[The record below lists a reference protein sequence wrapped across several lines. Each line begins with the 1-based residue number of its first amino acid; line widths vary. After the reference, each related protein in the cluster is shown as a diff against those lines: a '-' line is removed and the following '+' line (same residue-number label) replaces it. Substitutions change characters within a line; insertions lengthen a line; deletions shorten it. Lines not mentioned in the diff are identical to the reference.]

1 MGSAIFLDA
10 QEKDSVISN
19 LVWTSHELVVSQMM
33 FCEKRTR
40 RYFKEKYFLVQM
52 CLLTEKLYV
61 FINSEDYLYKLALNS
76 STYILWSHK
85 RERAW
90 EAVLH
95 NIDT

>member
-19 LVWTSHELVVSQMM
+19 LVWTFHELVMSQMM

-52 CLLTEKLYV
+52 CLLPEKLCVYQ
-61 FINSEDYLYKLALNS
+61 
-76 STYILWSHK
+76 
-85 RERAW
+85 
-90 EAVLH
+90 
-95 NIDT
+95 